1 MYAAD
6 VRAIIRRDKLL
17 LFQNKQKEE
26 DDKEDKEE
34 RAHVKVQDEK
44 HTSSEP
50 SEAKQEPDLSEQVM
64 KEMRRISLQG
74 RQTFGDGVA
83 EENPFEFMW
92 VTKLFLQGSP
102 YFRQTDPCCPVPV
115 RWKLCWP
122 RLLKD
127 SSRLQIVYRSVMLI

>member
-34 RAHVKVQDEK
+34 RADVQDQDDK
-44 HTSSEP
+44 QASSEQ
-50 SEAKQEPDLSEQVM
+50 SEAKEQPDLSEQVM

-83 EENPFEFMW
+83 EGNPFEF
-92 VTKLFLQGSP
+92 V
-102 YFRQTDPCCPVPV
+102 
-115 RWKLCWP
+115 
-122 RLLKD
+122 
-127 SSRLQIVYRSVMLI
+127 